1 MRKITL
7 DLETTGLNPL
17 EGHKI
22 IEIGCVELIN
32 NFPTGNTWQTYINP
46 KRNIPQEAFEIHGLT
61 EEFLENKPFFK
72 DTIDEFL
79 NFIKD
84 SDLII
89 HNSRFDLPF
98 INYELEVNSR
108 KALDLKSNK
117 VIDTLNLARKMY
129 PGQSASLDALSRRY
143 NINIERENHGALLDA
158 EILAEVYLEMQGG
171 RQQNINLSESFNK
184 TKKNTHNQP
193 YDYSKKIYE
202 LTDNEKEKHKELVNL
217 INNF

>member
-1 MRKITL
+1 MRKVTL

-46 KRNIPQEAFEIHGLT
+46 KRNIPQEAFQIHGLT

-72 DTIDEFL
+72 ETIDEFL

-89 HNSRFDLPF
+89 HNAKFDMKF
-98 INYELEVNSR
+98 INYELEANNLNSI
-108 KALDLKSNK
+108 SNNK
-117 VIDTLNLARKMY
+117 VIDTIDLAKNIF
-129 PGQSASLDALSRRY
+129 PGQSVSLDALCRRY
-143 NINIERENHGALLDA
+143 KIDLEKRKFHGALLDA
-158 EILAEVYLEMQGG
+158 ELLAEVYLEMQGG
-171 RQQNINLSESFNK
+171 RQQGFDLKNDFISSKEKINI
-184 TKKNTHNQP
+184 KNIQ
-193 YDYSKKIYE
+193 YSKKIYK
-202 LTDNEKEKHKELVNL
+202 LTKEE
-217 INNF
+217 IENNKKLMKIIKNY

>member
-1 MRKITL
+1 MRKVTL

-89 HNSRFDLPF
+89 HNAKFDIKF
-98 INYELEVNSR
+98 INYELEANNLNTISN
-108 KALDLKSNK
+108 NK
-117 VIDTLNLARKMY
+117 VIDTIDIAKNIF
-129 PGQSASLDALSRRY
+129 PGQSNSLDALCKRY
-143 NINIERENHGALLDA
+143 KIDLEKRKFHGALLDA
-158 EILAEVYLEMQGG
+158 ELLAEVYLEMQGG
-171 RQQNINLSESFNK
+171 RQQGFDLKNEYIDVKEKIDIKNI
-184 TKKNTHNQP
+184 Q
-193 YDYSKKIYE
+193 YSKKVYK
-202 LTDNEKEKHKELVNL
+202 LTKEETE
-217 INNF
+217 NNIKLMKSIKNY

>member
-1 MRKITL
+1 MRKVTL
-7 DLETTGLNPL
+7 DLETTGLNPF

-32 NFPTGNTWQTYINP
+32 NFPTGKTWQTYINP

-89 HNSRFDLPF
+89 HNAKFDMKF
-98 INYELEVNSR
+98 INYELEANN
-108 KALDLKSNK
+108 LNPILNNK
-117 VIDTLNLARKMY
+117 IIDTIDIAKNMF
-129 PGQSASLDALSRRY
+129 PGQSNSLDALCKRY
-143 NINIERENHGALLDA
+143 KIDLEKRKFHGALLDA
-158 EILAEVYLEMQGG
+158 ELLAEVYLEMQGG
-171 RQQNINLSESFNK
+171 RQQGFDLKNEYIHVKEKIDIKNI
-184 TKKNTHNQP
+184 Q
-193 YDYSKKIYE
+193 YSKKVYK
-202 LTDNEKEKHKELVNL
+202 LTKEEIENNNKL
-217 INNF
+217 IKIIKNH

>member
-89 HNSRFDLPF
+89 HNAKFDMKF
-98 INYELEVNSR
+98 INYELEANN
-108 KALDLKSNK
+108 LNPISNNK
-117 VIDTLNLARKMY
+117 IIDTIDIAKNMF
-129 PGQSASLDALSRRY
+129 PGQSNSLDALCKRY
-143 NINIERENHGALLDA
+143 KIDLEKRKFHGALLDA
-158 EILAEVYLEMQGG
+158 ELLAEVYLEMQGG
-171 RQQNINLSESFNK
+171 RQQGFDLKNEYIDSKKKIDIKNI
-184 TKKNTHNQP
+184 Q
-193 YDYSKKIYE
+193 YSKKVYK
-202 LTDNEKEKHKELVNL
+202 LTKEEIENNIKL
-217 INNF
+217 IKSIKSY